1 MKIVRK
7 FFMQNPFFR
16 NDEKTQ
22 ITAILI
28 SEFENGKSTK
38 EQVEFEK
45 YKDDGT
51 LHPYWSKIM
60 EEVGEESINENT
72 RARHQQKLQQ
82 HEQKQ
87 LKIQQEKQ
95 ISVTEKL
102 FNMKLQV
109 FEMPHV
115 RNCKNRQ
122 LRSLLRSAKNEF
134 ELNAYITM
142 ILMDYMNDSENQTL

>member
-1 MKIVRK
+1 
-7 FFMQNPFFR
+7 
-16 NDEKTQ
+16 
-22 ITAILI
+22 
-28 SEFENGKSTK
+28 
-38 EQVEFEK
+38 
-45 YKDDGT
+45 
-51 LHPYWSKIM
+51 M

-109 FEMPHV
+109 FEMPQV

>member
-1 MKIVRK
+1 MKIIRK
-7 FFMQNPFFR
+7 FFMQNPFYR

-22 ITAILI
+22 VTGILI
-28 SEFENGKSTK
+28 SELENGKSTR

-45 YKDDGT
+45 YREDGSV
-51 LHPYWSKIM
+51 HPYWIQIM
-60 EEVGEESINENT
+60 DEVGDEIITENT
-72 RARHQQKLQQ
+72 RARHQKKLQE

-95 ISVTEKL
+95 VSLTEKL

-109 FEMPHV
+109 FEMPQV
-115 RNCKNRQ
+115 RNCQNRK

-142 ILMDYMNDSENQTL
+142 ILMDYINDSENQTL